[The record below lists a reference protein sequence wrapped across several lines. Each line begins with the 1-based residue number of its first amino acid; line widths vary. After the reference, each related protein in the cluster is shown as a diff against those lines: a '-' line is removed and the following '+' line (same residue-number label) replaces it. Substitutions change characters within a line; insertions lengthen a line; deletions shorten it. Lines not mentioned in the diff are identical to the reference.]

1 MKKTNDSQL
10 YYKRNNHKTTKGF
23 TLIELIIVIAILAIL
38 AAIAIPAYNGL
49 RAATQKSVCES
60 NRDSFMRQYMAA
72 SVVVPFEVEHDT
84 LVKAVGGIYSEAID
98 LKADTLC
105 PVGTDNIVV
114 IGSELKCTEH
124 DPESMNAKLQEN
136 YSYTASA
143 YNENTTYKIGDLVE
157 RDGIIYRKVYPNGA
171 SSTDADEDKKLTDA
185 DGYLS
190 WMIVGTSN
198 GSAVNLDTLTNQQ
211 KYSLALGTTVKS
223 GGKYYMYAQTYG
235 DNRPQYSPITNSPN
249 FSNGNWIDVTN
260 NPTEYTKPTREENGQ
275 SNAYY
280 TYSTYKT
287 GDVVWHQ
294 GKLYKAKADIP
305 QNTYPQSS
313 TDFWELV
320 E

>member
-1 MKKTNDSQL
+1 MKKTNDRQS
-10 YYKRNNHKTTKGF
+10 YYKRNNHQTTKGF

-72 SVVVPFEVEHDT
+72 SVVVPFEVERDT
-84 LVKAVGGIYSEAID
+84 LVKAVGGNYSEAID

-105 PVGTDNIVV
+105 PVGTGNIVV
-114 IGSELKCTEH
+114 IGSELKCAEH

-143 YNENTTYKIGDLVE
+143 YDENNTYEIGDLVE
-157 RDGIIYRKVYPNGA
+157 HNGIIYRKVKPNGA
-171 SSTDADEDKKLTDA
+171 SSADANKKLTAA

-198 GSAVNLDTLTNQQ
+198 GSAVDLDTLKNAQ
-211 KYSLALGTTVKS
+211 YSLALGTTVKS
-223 GGKYYMYAQTYG
+223 GNNYYMYAQTYG
-235 DNRPQYSPITNSPN
+235 DNRPQTSSITTPPN
-249 FSNGNWIDVTN
+249 FSNGDWIDVTN
-260 NPTEYTKPTREENGQ
+260 KPTEYTKPTREENGQ

-294 GKLYKAKADIP
+294 GRLYKAKADISK
-305 QNTYPQSS
+305 NKYPQSS
-313 TDFWELV
+313 TDLWELV
-320 E
+320 Q